1 MGRVVDVAFEDS
13 QLEKLEKDTSLDGGH
28 SPGIGKTF
36 RKRMWLIRNAPD
48 ERDFYALRSL
58 NFEKLK
64 GNRSDQYSMRLNDQ
78 WRLILGFR
86 GEAPNKTVIVIG
98 IEDYH

>member
-1 MGRVVDVAFEDS
+1 MMEVTFEDDHL
-13 QLEKLEKDTSLDGGH
+13 QALAGGH
-28 SPGIGKTF
+28 SGSTYPPAICKALQ
-36 RKRMWLIRNAPD
+36 KRVVYMRGALD
-48 ERDFYALRSL
+48 ERDFHQMRSL

-64 GNRSDQYSMRLNDQ
+64 GDRSGQYSMRLSDQ

-86 GEAPNKTVIVIG
+86 GEAPNKTVIVIS